1 MKKILTCLCVLGGLP
16 PCDED
21 ITQSSGCDGK
31 RSSGC
36 DDEGTEQSGGCDG
49 EQPFGGPYHVLD
61 L

>member
-1 MKKILTCLCVLGGLP
+1 MEKILTCSCVLGGLP

-21 ITQSSGCDGK
+21 ITQSSGCNGEQ
-31 RSSGC
+31 SSGC

-49 EQPFGGPYHVLD
+49 EQPIGEPYHVLD